1 MLPWRVWI
9 VEDDRRVLDHL
20 VAQVQSSP
28 RLHVLATHTT
38 RTQALQWLAQSVQ
51 GPDALLCDLGLPDG
65 SGLEVIRA
73 ACAAWPRCDAMV
85 VSTFGDDTSVLA
97 SIAAGAV
104 GYILKDA
111 RQQDVVQAIVD
122 MKAGAAPMSP
132 MIARGVLARL
142 RLQAAP
148 ASPRQTPSGVG
159 LSEQELLVLQFIA
172 RGYSY
177 AEIAQRQRV
186 SIHTV
191 QSHIKNLYRK
201 LSVHSRGAAVFEGQ
215 RLGLI
220 PWGEGGQDGQGG
232 QGVVGDGGAAAD

>member
-20 VAQVQSSP
+20 VEQVQTSP

-38 RTQALQWLAQSVQ
+38 RGQALQWLAQSVR
-51 GPDALLCDLGLPDG
+51 GPDVLLCDLGLPDG

-73 ACAAWPRCDAMV
+73 VGATWPACDVMV
-85 VSTFGDDTSVLA
+85 VSTFGDDVSVLS
-97 SIAAGAV
+97 SIEAGAV

-111 RQQDVVQAIVD
+111 GAHDVVQSILD

-132 MIARGVLARL
+132 MIARGVLTRL
-142 RLQAAP
+142 RRLGAAQEP
-148 ASPRQTPSGVG
+148 ARTLDKPSPG
-159 LSEQELLVLQFIA
+159 LSEQELQVLHRIA

-177 AEIAQRQRV
+177 AEIALSLKV

-220 PWGEGGQDGQGG
+220 RLDGAHSEGS
-232 QGVVGDGGAAAD
+232 GAGTS